1 VTAIGGGERLLRS
14 SEVAEQL
21 GVDRR
26 TVARWTDRG
35 LVPAVVLP
43 SGHRRYRQVDVDAV
57 PEGSVVFPQ
66 QPLIRV
72 RGPILQGQL
81 LETALLCLVNFSS
94 LIATKAAR
102 ICLAAGGAPVLEF
115 GLRRAQGADAGI
127 YGARACRSPRCQT
140 SGP

>member
-1 VTAIGGGERLLRS
+1 MTAIGGGERLLRS

-57 PEGSVVFPQ
+57 LRTYVADPAPEP
-66 QPLIRV
+66 
-72 RGPILQGQL
+72 GQR
-81 LETALLCLVNFSS
+81 S
-94 LIATKAAR
+94 AA
-102 ICLAAGGAPVLEF
+102 
-115 GLRRAQGADAGI
+115 
-127 YGARACRSPRCQT
+127 
-140 SGP
+140 

>member
-1 VTAIGGGERLLRS
+1 MSGVGDGVRLLRS

-57 PEGSVVFPQ
+57 LRTYVVDPAPE
-66 QPLIRV
+66 
-72 RGPILQGQL
+72 RGRRP
-81 LETALLCLVNFSS
+81 
-94 LIATKAAR
+94 AA
-102 ICLAAGGAPVLEF
+102 
-115 GLRRAQGADAGI
+115 
-127 YGARACRSPRCQT
+127 
-140 SGP
+140 